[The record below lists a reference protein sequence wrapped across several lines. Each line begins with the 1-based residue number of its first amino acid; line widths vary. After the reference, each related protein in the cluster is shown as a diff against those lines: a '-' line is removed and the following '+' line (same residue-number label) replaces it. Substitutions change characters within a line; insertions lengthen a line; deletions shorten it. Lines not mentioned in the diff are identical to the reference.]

1 MHFYYSHL
9 KPTINGKLKKL
20 LMYIFTILSISIRLT
35 VCTKQ
40 LVSSSRRNASLQ
52 LAPPDEEL
60 CGHYRLA
67 DDPCPCPTTTTFV
80 PSSTRRNPVPSSR
93 RRNPVPSSRRRN
105 PVPSSRRSN
114 PSSRRRTYVVPS
126 PRRRRTLGR
135 KRQRAGGLT
144 AGGPSK
150 EAEAIEAEAIEA
162 ERTFIT
168 LNVRT
173 FINIM

>member
-35 VCTKQ
+35 VCAKQ

-93 RRNPVPSSRRRN
+93 RRNPVPSSRR
-105 PVPSSRRSN
+105 SN

-150 EAEAIEAEAIEA
+150 EAEAIEAIEAEAIEA